1 MNQTRFRATA
11 WLLFLLLLSGC
22 SIKQIAVNRI
32 GDALASGGSSYATD
46 DDIDLVGDAL
56 PFTLKTVESL
66 LQQAPRHK
74 GLLLTAASGFTQ
86 YSYAWVD
93 LEALALE
100 TSDPHAARQQRLRAK
115 RLYLRGRDYALR
127 AIELAHPDFLVNL
140 RNHAAAT
147 LRELD
152 ARQVP
157 ELYWFSVAW
166 AGAIAADP
174 SDMGL
179 VADLNLIGP
188 LVNRCLE
195 LDEAF
200 GGGAL
205 HTFMISYMGARSV
218 LQGGGPDAAR
228 MHYERALEFANG
240 SDISPQVVFAE
251 TVLVREQRRAAFE
264 SLLTGALALDADE
277 YPANR
282 LANLIRQKRARLL
295 LAHADDLFLE
305 D

>member
-1 MNQTRFRATA
+1 MNRTRFRATA
-11 WLLFLLLLSGC
+11 WLMLLLALSGC
-22 SIKQIAVNRI
+22 SIKQVAVNRI
-32 GDALASGGSSYATD
+32 GDALASGGSAYATD
-46 DDIDLVGDAL
+46 NDIDLVGDAL

-66 LQQAPRHK
+66 LQEAPRHK

-100 TSDPHAARQQRLRAK
+100 TSDPVAARQQRLRAK

-127 AIELAHPDFLVNL
+127 AIELGHPDFLVNL
-140 RNHAAAT
+140 RNHDAAA
-147 LRELD
+147 LQELK
-152 ARQVP
+152 AEQVP

-174 SDMGL
+174 SDMEL

-195 LDEAF
+195 LDEAYE
-200 GGGAL
+200 GGAL
-205 HTFMISYMGARSV
+205 HTFMISYMGARSA
-218 LQGGGPDAAR
+218 LQGGGPEAAR
-228 MHYERALEFANG
+228 MHYEKALAFAKG
-240 SDISPQVVFAE
+240 TDISPQVAFAE

-264 SLLTGALALDADE
+264 SLMAEALALNPDE

-295 LAHADDLFLE
+295 LAQADDLFLE

>member
-1 MNQTRFRATA
+1 MIRTCCNTVA
-11 WLLFLLLLSGC
+11 WLLFLLAVSGC
-22 SIKQIAVNRI
+22 SIKQVAVNRV
-32 GDALASGGSSYATD
+32 GDALASGGSTYATD
-46 DDIDLVGDAL
+46 DDIELVGDAL

-66 LQQAPRHK
+66 LQEAPRHR

-100 TSDPHAARQQRLRAK
+100 VSDPLEGRTQRLRAK

-127 AIELAHPDFLVNL
+127 AIELSHPGFLGEL
-140 RNHAAAT
+140 RDDATVT
-147 LRELD
+147 LRTVRPE
-152 ARQVP
+152 QVP
-157 ELYWFSVAW
+157 ELYWFSIAW

-174 SDMGL
+174 ADMEL

-188 LVNRCLE
+188 MIDRCLE

-200 GGGAL
+200 EGGAL

-218 LQGGGPDAAR
+218 LQGGGSEAAR
-228 MHYERALEFANG
+228 MHFEKALRFADG
-240 SDISPQVVFAE
+240 RDISPQVAYAE
-251 TVLVREQRRAAFE
+251 TVLVREQRREAFE
-264 SLLTGALALDADE
+264 ALLAEALALDPDA
-277 YPANR
+277 YPEHR

-295 LAHADDLFLE
+295 LAQADDLFLE